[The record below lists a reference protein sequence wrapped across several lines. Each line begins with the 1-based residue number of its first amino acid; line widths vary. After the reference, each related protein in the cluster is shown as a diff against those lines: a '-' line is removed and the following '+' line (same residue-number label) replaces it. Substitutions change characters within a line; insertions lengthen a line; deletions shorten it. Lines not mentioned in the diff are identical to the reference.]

1 MNRVPRIH
9 AVNIHLKQTGFDNFS
24 GRQCC
29 CFAGRLCSRRS
40 RFGPCKHYKVLIT
53 SLTTNTPLAHY
64 IFQHYM
70 FKMESRHLRNLSV
83 QNALDCISEKLNRK
97 NFPER
102 ACTQNSLEKC
112 AVHSPDGRYRAH
124 IATVLIPGRIKVG
137 R

>member
-1 MNRVPRIH
+1 
-9 AVNIHLKQTGFDNFS
+9 
-24 GRQCC
+24 
-29 CFAGRLCSRRS
+29 
-40 RFGPCKHYKVLIT
+40 
-53 SLTTNTPLAHY
+53 
-64 IFQHYM
+64 M

-137 R
+137 RWNERVREKDVI